1 MLVFGIHFIRIR
13 STQTLNPTPS
23 NDRSPQIGLPPA
35 TKWVVAIYAAAVA
48 IRIVLAFTFGS
59 HSPQIVD
66 AQDYDRL
73 AIGLVETGRYSYDT
87 QSGELTSLRPP
98 LYPAMVAVI
107 YMVFGVGSY
116 VAVSLVQS
124 VISLATMVLVH
135 RMGNRLVGP
144 RAGLIAAA
152 IFGFYP
158 SLLAFNCQLL
168 SETLFTFLFTAAVF
182 ASLQLQRTPDW
193 RYAVLLGILLGLGAL
208 ARSILWVCA
217 VPILGFLVLTSAGE
231 FRWRLRDSAIAA
243 FVFVAV
249 LAPWAWRNTRL
260 HQTFTVVDVMGGR
273 NVMMGNYE
281 YTPLERSWA
290 TVTDVTGEKAWYRVL
305 AESRPGG
312 LRGLTQGQ
320 IDKLAM
326 RYGVKYFFAHP
337 EQSIP
342 RSIVRFFNFW
352 QLDRT
357 FVAGFQKGLWGETS
371 KPALAVAFLAF
382 SGGYAIV
389 ALASI
394 LGFFTATWPWR
405 IQSPFPFGVN
415 GLLLLWVVLPCA
427 VHTIAFAHSRYHQ
440 PLIPIMAIYAA
451 IVVDRLLSKDWPAIR
466 RALLPSAILGAVL
479 VLAWIREILVVDL
492 RLFG

>member
-1 MLVFGIHFIRIR
+1 M
-13 STQTLNPTPS
+13 
-23 NDRSPQIGLPPA
+23 
-35 TKWVVAIYAAAVA
+35 IYAAAVA
-48 IRIVLAFTFGS
+48 VRVVLAFTFGA
-59 HSPQIVD
+59 HPPQIAD
-66 AQDYDRL
+66 ARDYDRL
-73 AIGLVETGRYSYDT
+73 AIGLVETGAYAY
-87 QSGELTSLRPP
+87 SGELTSLRPP

-107 YMVFGVGSY
+107 YGVFGVGSY

-124 VISLATMVLVH
+124 VISMATMLMVH
-135 RMGNRLVGP
+135 RMGNRLIGP
-144 RAGLIAAA
+144 QAGLIAAA

-168 SETLFTFLFTAAVF
+168 SETLFTFLFIAAVF
-182 ASLQLQRTPDW
+182 ASLQLQRAVDW
-193 RYAVLLGILLGLGAL
+193 RIAVLLGIMLGLGAL
-208 ARSILWVCA
+208 TRSILWVCS
-217 VPILGFLVLTSAGE
+217 VPILGFLILTSIGDL
-231 FRWRLRDSAIAA
+231 RWRLRDAAIAA
-243 FVFVAV
+243 FVFAAV

-260 HQTFTVVDVMGGR
+260 HETFSLVDVMGGR

-290 TVTDVTGEKAWYRVL
+290 TVSDVTGDKAWNRVL
-305 AESRPGG
+305 ADSQPNG

-326 RYGVKYFFAHP
+326 KYGVKYFFAHP
-337 EQSIP
+337 AQSIQ
-342 RSIVRFFNFW
+342 RSTIRFFNFW

-371 KPALAVAFLAF
+371 KPALAIAFLVF

-405 IQSPFPFGVN
+405 IRSLSALGVH
-415 GLLLLWVVLPCA
+415 GLLLLWIVLPCA

-440 PLIPIMAIYAA
+440 PLIPILAIYAA
-451 IVVDRLLSKDWPAIR
+451 ITFDRLLSKDWSAVR
-466 RALLPSAILGAVL
+466 RAFLPAAIVGVILILG
-479 VLAWIREILVVDL
+479 WIRELVMVDL